1 MSIFIQEVLNL
12 LQRDKSKQTLN
23 LKTDY
28 LEFGRKGTSTLNTG
42 TSYAPSMDPYVIKA
56 QDFVCSVTE
65 GLTETVEGEGKEF
78 VFPIYTKTDGLCEL
92 AALKNSVMLMVGD
105 TVTVDDGSKFHS
117 NWIRLGDV
125 LEAGGSV
132 GTVGQV
138 LTVGSEGNPVWA
150 AGGGGGGSIT
160 GGGTTNYMT
169 MWTGSTS
176 IGDSPMKMIQSIS
189 SGVNYLTLGA
199 DTDLD
204 RVTFEATAEFQ
215 GGVRDR
221 NAQLGTAGQV
231 LKANVSGDV
240 SWEDLAA
247 PITYDL
253 TGQVS
258 GANDFAIGLAGSDG
272 TLDKVSLIAGTDIT
286 LTDNG
291 SNGVTIDCAGG
302 TSSPVMTSILT
313 GTGKLWSDVV
323 QVQTAA
329 AVSNTDLRTYG
340 VQFNDAEQLVVNVPW
355 VEGSGGTGTVTA
367 VDFTSDIAA
376 FTAATVDGTTTPSI
390 SLDLNGGTVG
400 QFLRQDGLWATIPGG
415 NPGTVTSVGLAM
427 DGDAVSVSGT
437 PLTSSGTLDISWIGD
452 SNQYVNGEGNL
463 VAFPTLT
470 LGTVTDVSVLVNG
483 GVTDAISLR
492 VFDSTTTPRI
502 ELDFDGVADQY
513 INGLG
518 VLTTFPTITSG
529 TVTTVSATTTGDALD
544 VLVTNPT
551 TAPALQ
557 FTWSGLATDYI
568 DGLGNVKVFPA
579 SSAGTVTSVATTH
592 SGNAFAATIGN
603 VSTINPSV
611 DITMQG
617 DSSQYVNGSGDL
629 ATFPAIPSGTIES
642 ISTIWPSGADV
653 AMTLTEVNL
662 TGPGTQLNWDV
673 QGTTA
678 QYIDGTFKL
687 QTFPAIPAVPFT
699 SLTTT
704 GTTGAATLTSGV
716 LNIPEYTSAGTENCT
731 FGYDILGDGKA
742 LTSTFVPIQS
752 AGNVVLGYE
761 NTSGVRTNYL
771 NTISLT
777 FETKSTSKTYDF
789 EIRFEA
795 RVPGAGIVPLHTYE
809 DSFYSEGDKVITKT
823 YTYYSPKVESNGEI
837 FVSARTLGS
846 GDLAIKTSHIAVV
859 SSSCDAI
866 VEGKVRDI
874 LF

>member
-65 GLTETVEGEGKEF
+65 GLTKTVEGEGKEF

-105 TVTVDDGSKFHS
+105 TVTVDDSSKFHS

-160 GGGTTNYMT
+160 GSGTTNYMT

-189 SGVNYLTLGA
+189 SGVNILTLGT
-199 DTDLD
+199 DTDFD

-221 NAQLGTAGQV
+221 NGQLGTAGQV
-231 LKANVSGDV
+231 LKSNVSGDV
-240 SWEDLAA
+240 SWADLAA

-258 GANDFAIGLAGSDG
+258 DTTDFAIGLNGSDG
-272 TLDKVSLIAGTDIT
+272 TLDKVNLIAGTDIT

-340 VQFNDAEQLVVNVPW
+340 VQFNDASQLVVNVPW
-355 VEGSGGTGTVTA
+355 VEGTGGSGTVTS
-367 VDFTSDIAA
+367 VTSSNEVFIE
-376 FTAATVDGTTTPSI
+376 ATGTSPITSTGDLSFDLSASGTPSG
-390 SLDLNGGTVG
+390 ST
-400 QFLRQDGLWATIPGG
+400 FLRGDNTWATIPGG

-427 DGDAVSVSGT
+427 DGNAVSINGT
-437 PLTSSGTLDISWIGD
+437 PVTSSGVLDISWIGLA
-452 SNQYVNGEGNL
+452 SEYVNGEGNL

-470 LGTVTDVSVLVNG
+470 LGTVTDFSAVVNG

-492 VFDSTTTPRI
+492 VFDSTTTPRL
-502 ELDFDGVADQY
+502 ELDFDGVAGQY

-551 TAPALQ
+551 TAPDLQ
-557 FTWSGLATDYI
+557 FTWSGLSTDYI
-568 DGLGNVKVFPA
+568 DGQGNVKVFPA

-629 ATFPAIPSGTIES
+629 VTFPSIPTSYSWNLEGDTGTPEEIIDGENAKIGGGTG
-642 ISTIWPSGADV
+642 ISTSTVAANTLSVGLDNTGVTAGNYSAADITVNSQGQITAASDGSAALGYLSYVAIWTNPKGQPITVTILSNDTGCQWNWELSASLAGEYTISPSV
-653 AMTLTEVNL
+653 
-662 TGPGTQLNWDV
+662 PGD
-673 QGTTA
+673 
-678 QYIDGTFKL
+678 
-687 QTFPAIPAVPFT
+687 PFT
-699 SLTTT
+699 ICDK
-704 GTTGAATLTSGV
+704 AATHTTWVMANGQSTPVEGV
-716 LNIPEYTSAGTENCT
+716 APAQIYFKNVTNQKVVIELLEESNIG
-731 FGYDILGDGKA
+731 
-742 LTSTFVPIQS
+742 STKGVER
-752 AGNVVLGYE
+752 GN
-761 NTSGVRTNYL
+761 
-771 NTISLT
+771 I
-777 FETKSTSKTYDF
+777 
-789 EIRFEA
+789 EIR
-795 RVPGAGIVPLHTYE
+795 LY
-809 DSFYSEGDKVITKT
+809 
-823 YTYYSPKVESNGEI
+823 NN
-837 FVSARTLGS
+837 
-846 GDLAIKTSHIAVV
+846 IK
-859 SSSCDAI
+859 
-866 VEGKVRDI
+866 
-874 LF
+874 

>member
-65 GLTETVEGEGKEF
+65 GLTKTVEGEGKEF

-105 TVTVDDGSKFHS
+105 TVTVDDSSKFHS

-160 GGGTTNYMT
+160 GSGTTNYMT

-189 SGVNYLTLGA
+189 SGVNILTLGT
-199 DTDLD
+199 DTDFD

-221 NAQLGTAGQV
+221 NGQLGTAGQV
-231 LKANVSGDV
+231 LKSNVSGDV
-240 SWEDLAA
+240 SWADLAA

-258 GANDFAIGLAGSDG
+258 NATDFAIGLNGSDG
-272 TLDKVSLIAGTDIT
+272 TLDKVNLIAGTDIT

-340 VQFNDAEQLVVNVPW
+340 VQFNDASQLVVNVPW
-355 VEGSGGTGTVTA
+355 VEGTGGSGTVTS
-367 VDFTSDIAA
+367 VTSSNEVFIE
-376 FTAATVDGTTTPSI
+376 ATGTSPITSTGDLSFDLSASGTPSG
-390 SLDLNGGTVG
+390 ST
-400 QFLRQDGLWATIPGG
+400 FLRGDNTWATIPGG

-427 DGDAVSVSGT
+427 DGNAVSINGT
-437 PLTSSGTLDISWIGD
+437 PVTSSGVLDISWIGLA
-452 SNQYVNGEGNL
+452 SEYVNGEGNL

-470 LGTVTDVSVLVNG
+470 LGTVTDFSAVVNG

-492 VFDSTTTPRI
+492 VFDSTTTPRL
-502 ELDFDGVADQY
+502 ELDFDGVAGQY

-551 TAPALQ
+551 TAPDLQ
-557 FTWSGLATDYI
+557 FTWSGLSTDYI
-568 DGLGNVKVFPA
+568 DGQGNVKVFPA

-629 ATFPAIPSGTIES
+629 VTFPSIPTSYSWNLEGDTGTPEEIIDGENAKIGGGTG
-642 ISTIWPSGADV
+642 ISTSTVAANTLSVGLDNTGVTAGNYSAADITVNSQGQITAASDGSAALGYLSYVAIWTNPKGQPITVTILSNDTGCQWNWELSASLAGEYTISPSV
-653 AMTLTEVNL
+653 
-662 TGPGTQLNWDV
+662 PGD
-673 QGTTA
+673 
-678 QYIDGTFKL
+678 
-687 QTFPAIPAVPFT
+687 PFT
-699 SLTTT
+699 ICDK
-704 GTTGAATLTSGV
+704 AATHTTWVMANGQSTPVEGV
-716 LNIPEYTSAGTENCT
+716 APAQIYFKNVTNQKVVIELLEESNIG
-731 FGYDILGDGKA
+731 
-742 LTSTFVPIQS
+742 STKGVER
-752 AGNVVLGYE
+752 GN
-761 NTSGVRTNYL
+761 
-771 NTISLT
+771 I
-777 FETKSTSKTYDF
+777 
-789 EIRFEA
+789 EIR
-795 RVPGAGIVPLHTYE
+795 LY
-809 DSFYSEGDKVITKT
+809 
-823 YTYYSPKVESNGEI
+823 NN
-837 FVSARTLGS
+837 
-846 GDLAIKTSHIAVV
+846 IK
-859 SSSCDAI
+859 
-866 VEGKVRDI
+866 
-874 LF
+874 

>member
-65 GLTETVEGEGKEF
+65 GLTKTVEGEGKEF

-105 TVTVDDGSKFHS
+105 TVTVDDSSKFHS

-160 GGGTTNYMT
+160 GSGTTNYMT

-189 SGVNYLTLGA
+189 SGVNILTLGT
-199 DTDLD
+199 DTDFD

-221 NAQLGTAGQV
+221 NGQLGTAGQV
-231 LKANVSGDV
+231 LKSNVSGDV
-240 SWEDLAA
+240 SWADLAA

-258 GANDFAIGLAGSDG
+258 GASDFAIGLAGSDG

-329 AVSNTDLRTYG
+329 PVSNTDLRTYG
-340 VQFNDAEQLVVNVPW
+340 VQFNDASQLVVNVPW
-355 VEGSGGTGTVTA
+355 VEGTGGSGTVTS
-367 VDFTSDIAA
+367 VTSSNEVFIE
-376 FTAATVDGTTTPSI
+376 ATGTSPITSTGDLSFDLSASGTPSG
-390 SLDLNGGTVG
+390 ST
-400 QFLRQDGLWATIPGG
+400 FLRGDNTWATIPGG

-427 DGDAVSVSGT
+427 DGNAVSINGT
-437 PLTSSGTLDISWIGD
+437 PVTSSGVLDISWIGLA
-452 SNQYVNGEGNL
+452 SEYVNGEGNL

-470 LGTVTDVSVLVNG
+470 LGTVTDFSAVVNG

-492 VFDSTTTPRI
+492 VFDSTTTPRL
-502 ELDFDGVADQY
+502 ELDFDGVAGQY

-551 TAPALQ
+551 TAPDLQ

-568 DGLGNVKVFPA
+568 DGQGNVKVFPA

-617 DSSQYVNGSGDL
+617 DSSQYINGSGDL
-629 ATFPAIPSGTIES
+629 VTFPSIPTSYSWNLEGDTGTPEEIIDGENAKIGGGTG
-642 ISTIWPSGADV
+642 ISTSTVAANTLSVGLDNTGVTAGNYSAADITVNSQGQITAASDGSAALGYLSYVAIWTNPKGQPITVTILSNDTGCQWNWELSASLAGEYTISPSV
-653 AMTLTEVNL
+653 
-662 TGPGTQLNWDV
+662 PGD
-673 QGTTA
+673 
-678 QYIDGTFKL
+678 
-687 QTFPAIPAVPFT
+687 PFT
-699 SLTTT
+699 ICDK
-704 GTTGAATLTSGV
+704 AATHTTWVMANGQSTPVEGV
-716 LNIPEYTSAGTENCT
+716 APAQIYFKNVTNQKVVIELLEESNIG
-731 FGYDILGDGKA
+731 
-742 LTSTFVPIQS
+742 STKGVER
-752 AGNVVLGYE
+752 GN
-761 NTSGVRTNYL
+761 
-771 NTISLT
+771 I
-777 FETKSTSKTYDF
+777 
-789 EIRFEA
+789 EIR
-795 RVPGAGIVPLHTYE
+795 LY
-809 DSFYSEGDKVITKT
+809 
-823 YTYYSPKVESNGEI
+823 NN
-837 FVSARTLGS
+837 
-846 GDLAIKTSHIAVV
+846 IK
-859 SSSCDAI
+859 
-866 VEGKVRDI
+866 
-874 LF
+874 

>member
-65 GLTETVEGEGKEF
+65 GLTKTVEGEGKEF

-105 TVTVDDGSKFHS
+105 TVTVDDSSKFHS

-160 GGGTTNYMT
+160 GSGTTNYMT

-189 SGVNYLTLGA
+189 SGVNILTLGT
-199 DTDLD
+199 DTDFD

-221 NAQLGTAGQV
+221 NGQLGTAGQV
-231 LKANVSGDV
+231 LKSNVSGDV
-240 SWEDLAA
+240 SWADLAA

-340 VQFNDAEQLVVNVPW
+340 VQFNDASQLVVNVPW
-355 VEGSGGTGTVTA
+355 VEGTGGSGTVTS
-367 VDFTSDIAA
+367 VTSSNEVFIE
-376 FTAATVDGTTTPSI
+376 ATGTSPITSTGDLSFDLSASGTPSG
-390 SLDLNGGTVG
+390 ST
-400 QFLRQDGLWATIPGG
+400 FLRGDNTWATIPGG

-427 DGDAVSVSGT
+427 DGNAVSINGT
-437 PLTSSGTLDISWIGD
+437 PVTSSGVLDISWIGLA
-452 SNQYVNGEGNL
+452 SEYVNGEGNL

-470 LGTVTDVSVLVNG
+470 LGTVTDFSAVVNG
-483 GVTDAISLR
+483 GITDAISLR
-492 VFDSTTTPRI
+492 VFDSTTTPRL
-502 ELDFDGVADQY
+502 ELDFDGVAGQY

-551 TAPALQ
+551 TAPDLQ
-557 FTWSGLATDYI
+557 FTWSGLSTDYI
-568 DGLGNVKVFPA
+568 DGQGNVKVFPA

-629 ATFPAIPSGTIES
+629 VTFPSIPTSYSWNLEGDTGTPEEIIDGENAKIGGGTG
-642 ISTIWPSGADV
+642 ISTSTVAANTLSVGLDNTGVTAGNYSAADITVNSQGQITAASDGSAALGYLSYVAIWTNPKGQPITVTILSNDTGCQWNWELSASLAGEYTISPSV
-653 AMTLTEVNL
+653 
-662 TGPGTQLNWDV
+662 PGD
-673 QGTTA
+673 
-678 QYIDGTFKL
+678 
-687 QTFPAIPAVPFT
+687 PFT
-699 SLTTT
+699 ICDK
-704 GTTGAATLTSGV
+704 AATHTTWVMANGQSTPVEGV
-716 LNIPEYTSAGTENCT
+716 APAQIYFKNVTNQKVVIELLEESNIG
-731 FGYDILGDGKA
+731 
-742 LTSTFVPIQS
+742 STKGVER
-752 AGNVVLGYE
+752 GN
-761 NTSGVRTNYL
+761 
-771 NTISLT
+771 I
-777 FETKSTSKTYDF
+777 
-789 EIRFEA
+789 EIR
-795 RVPGAGIVPLHTYE
+795 LY
-809 DSFYSEGDKVITKT
+809 
-823 YTYYSPKVESNGEI
+823 NN
-837 FVSARTLGS
+837 
-846 GDLAIKTSHIAVV
+846 IK
-859 SSSCDAI
+859 
-866 VEGKVRDI
+866 
-874 LF
+874 

>member
-65 GLTETVEGEGKEF
+65 GLTKTVEGEGKEF

-160 GGGTTNYMT
+160 GSGTTNYMT

-189 SGVNYLTLGA
+189 SGVNILTLGT
-199 DTDLD
+199 DTDFD

-221 NAQLGTAGQV
+221 NGQLGTAGQV
-231 LKANVSGDV
+231 LKSNVSGDV
-240 SWEDLAA
+240 SWADLAA

-258 GANDFAIGLAGSDG
+258 GASDFAIGLAGSDG

-340 VQFNDAEQLVVNVPW
+340 VQFNDASQLVVNVPW
-355 VEGSGGTGTVTA
+355 VEGTGGSGTVTS
-367 VDFTSDIAA
+367 VTSSNEVFIE
-376 FTAATVDGTTTPSI
+376 ATGTSPITSTGDLSFDLSASGTPSG
-390 SLDLNGGTVG
+390 ST
-400 QFLRQDGLWATIPGG
+400 FLRGDNTWATIPGG

-427 DGDAVSVSGT
+427 DGNAVSINGT
-437 PLTSSGTLDISWIGD
+437 PVTSSGVLDISWIGLA
-452 SNQYVNGEGNL
+452 SEYVNGEGNL

-470 LGTVTDVSVLVNG
+470 LGTVTDFSAVVNG

-492 VFDSTTTPRI
+492 VFDSTTTPRL
-502 ELDFDGVADQY
+502 ELDFDGVAGQY

-551 TAPALQ
+551 TAPDLQ
-557 FTWSGLATDYI
+557 FTWSGLSTDYI
-568 DGLGNVKVFPA
+568 DGQGNVKVFPA

-629 ATFPAIPSGTIES
+629 VTFPSIPTSYSWNLEGDTGTPEEIIDGENAKIGGGTG
-642 ISTIWPSGADV
+642 ISTSTVAANTLSVGLDNTGVTAGNYSAADITVNSQGQITAASDGSAALGYLSYVAIWTNPKGQPITVTILSNDTGCQWNWELSASLAGEYTISPSV
-653 AMTLTEVNL
+653 
-662 TGPGTQLNWDV
+662 PGD
-673 QGTTA
+673 
-678 QYIDGTFKL
+678 
-687 QTFPAIPAVPFT
+687 PFT
-699 SLTTT
+699 ICDK
-704 GTTGAATLTSGV
+704 AATHTTWVMANGQSTPVEGV
-716 LNIPEYTSAGTENCT
+716 APAQIYFKNVTNQKVVIELLEESNIG
-731 FGYDILGDGKA
+731 
-742 LTSTFVPIQS
+742 STKGVER
-752 AGNVVLGYE
+752 GN
-761 NTSGVRTNYL
+761 
-771 NTISLT
+771 I
-777 FETKSTSKTYDF
+777 
-789 EIRFEA
+789 EIR
-795 RVPGAGIVPLHTYE
+795 LY
-809 DSFYSEGDKVITKT
+809 
-823 YTYYSPKVESNGEI
+823 NN
-837 FVSARTLGS
+837 
-846 GDLAIKTSHIAVV
+846 IK
-859 SSSCDAI
+859 
-866 VEGKVRDI
+866 
-874 LF
+874 

>member
-65 GLTETVEGEGKEF
+65 GLTKTVEGEGKEF

-105 TVTVDDGSKFHS
+105 TVTVDDSSKFHS

-160 GGGTTNYMT
+160 GSGTTNYMT

-189 SGVNYLTLGA
+189 SGVNILTLGT
-199 DTDLD
+199 DTDFD

-221 NAQLGTAGQV
+221 NGQLGTAGQV
-231 LKANVSGDV
+231 LKSNVSGDV
-240 SWEDLAA
+240 SWADLAA

-340 VQFNDAEQLVVNVPW
+340 VQFNDASQLVVNVPW
-355 VEGSGGTGTVTA
+355 VEGTGGSGTVTS
-367 VDFTSDIAA
+367 VTSSNEVFIE
-376 FTAATVDGTTTPSI
+376 ATGTSPITSTGDLSFDLSASGTPSG
-390 SLDLNGGTVG
+390 ST
-400 QFLRQDGLWATIPGG
+400 FLRGDNTWATIPGG

-427 DGDAVSVSGT
+427 DGNAVSINGT
-437 PLTSSGTLDISWIGD
+437 PVTSSGVLDISWIGLA
-452 SNQYVNGEGNL
+452 SEYVNGEGNL

-470 LGTVTDVSVLVNG
+470 LGTVTDFSAVVNG

-492 VFDSTTTPRI
+492 VFDSTTTPRL
-502 ELDFDGVADQY
+502 ELDFDGVAGQY

-551 TAPALQ
+551 TAPDLQ
-557 FTWSGLATDYI
+557 FTWSGLSTDYI
-568 DGLGNVKVFPA
+568 DGQGNVKVFPA

-617 DSSQYVNGSGDL
+617 DSSQYINGSGDL
-629 ATFPAIPSGTIES
+629 VTFPSIPTSYSWNLEGDTGTPEEIIDGENAKIGGGTG
-642 ISTIWPSGADV
+642 ISTSTVAANTLSVGLDNTGVTAGNYSAADITVNSQGQITAASDGSAALGYLSYVAIWTNPKGQPITVTILSNDTGCQWNWELSASLAGEYTISPSV
-653 AMTLTEVNL
+653 
-662 TGPGTQLNWDV
+662 PGD
-673 QGTTA
+673 
-678 QYIDGTFKL
+678 
-687 QTFPAIPAVPFT
+687 PFT
-699 SLTTT
+699 ICDK
-704 GTTGAATLTSGV
+704 AATHTTWVMANGQSTPVEGV
-716 LNIPEYTSAGTENCT
+716 APAQIYFKNVTNQKVVIELLEESNIG
-731 FGYDILGDGKA
+731 
-742 LTSTFVPIQS
+742 STKGVER
-752 AGNVVLGYE
+752 GN
-761 NTSGVRTNYL
+761 
-771 NTISLT
+771 I
-777 FETKSTSKTYDF
+777 
-789 EIRFEA
+789 EIR
-795 RVPGAGIVPLHTYE
+795 LY
-809 DSFYSEGDKVITKT
+809 
-823 YTYYSPKVESNGEI
+823 NN
-837 FVSARTLGS
+837 
-846 GDLAIKTSHIAVV
+846 IK
-859 SSSCDAI
+859 
-866 VEGKVRDI
+866 
-874 LF
+874 

>member
-65 GLTETVEGEGKEF
+65 GLTKTVEGEGKEF

-105 TVTVDDGSKFHS
+105 TVTVDDSSKFHS

-160 GGGTTNYMT
+160 GSGTTNYMT

-189 SGVNYLTLGA
+189 SGVNILTLGT
-199 DTDLD
+199 DTDFD

-221 NAQLGTAGQV
+221 NGQLGTAGQV
-231 LKANVSGDV
+231 LKSNVSGDV
-240 SWEDLAA
+240 SWADLAA

-340 VQFNDAEQLVVNVPW
+340 VQFNDASQLVVNVPW
-355 VEGSGGTGTVTA
+355 VEGTGGSGTVTS
-367 VDFTSDIAA
+367 VTSSNEVFIE
-376 FTAATVDGTTTPSI
+376 ATGTSPITSTGDLSFDLSASGTPSG
-390 SLDLNGGTVG
+390 ST
-400 QFLRQDGLWATIPGG
+400 FLRGDNTWATIPGG

-427 DGDAVSVSGT
+427 DGNAVSINGT
-437 PLTSSGTLDISWIGD
+437 PVTSSGVLDISWIGLA
-452 SNQYVNGEGNL
+452 SEYVNGEGNL

-470 LGTVTDVSVLVNG
+470 LGTVTDFSAVVNG

-492 VFDSTTTPRI
+492 VFDSTTTPRL
-502 ELDFDGVADQY
+502 ELDFDGVAGQY

-551 TAPALQ
+551 TAPDLQ

-568 DGLGNVKVFPA
+568 DGQGNVKVFPA

-617 DSSQYVNGSGDL
+617 DSSQYINGSGDL
-629 ATFPAIPSGTIES
+629 VTFPSIPTSYSWNLEGDTGTPEEIIDGENAKIGGGTG
-642 ISTIWPSGADV
+642 ISTSTVAANTLSVGLDNTGVTAGNYSAADITVNSQGQITAASDGSAALGYLSYVAIWTNPKGQPITVTILSNDTGCQWNWELSASLAGEYTISPSV
-653 AMTLTEVNL
+653 
-662 TGPGTQLNWDV
+662 PGD
-673 QGTTA
+673 
-678 QYIDGTFKL
+678 
-687 QTFPAIPAVPFT
+687 PFT
-699 SLTTT
+699 ICDK
-704 GTTGAATLTSGV
+704 AATHTTWVMANGQSTPVEGV
-716 LNIPEYTSAGTENCT
+716 APAQIYFKNVTNQKVVIELLEESNIG
-731 FGYDILGDGKA
+731 
-742 LTSTFVPIQS
+742 STKGVER
-752 AGNVVLGYE
+752 GN
-761 NTSGVRTNYL
+761 
-771 NTISLT
+771 I
-777 FETKSTSKTYDF
+777 
-789 EIRFEA
+789 EIR
-795 RVPGAGIVPLHTYE
+795 LY
-809 DSFYSEGDKVITKT
+809 
-823 YTYYSPKVESNGEI
+823 NN
-837 FVSARTLGS
+837 
-846 GDLAIKTSHIAVV
+846 IK
-859 SSSCDAI
+859 
-866 VEGKVRDI
+866 
-874 LF
+874 